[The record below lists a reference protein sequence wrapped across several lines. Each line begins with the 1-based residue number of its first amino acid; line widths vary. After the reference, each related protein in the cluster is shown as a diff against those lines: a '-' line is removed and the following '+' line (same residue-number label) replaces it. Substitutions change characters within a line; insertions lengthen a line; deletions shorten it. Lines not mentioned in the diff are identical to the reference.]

1 MALGKIYAALEQM
14 FGGRINARAA
24 TSGQVL
30 TKQSDGTWAGAAAA
44 STGPTYNST
53 TDVLGG
59 TPDFVESIII
69 GNSATASQNVRLD
82 YYSTNELS
90 LLGGDGSAQ
99 TTTVRVGDLKG
110 FELRGGDGSG
120 ASPAGSL
127 TATGGDGGA
136 TGAGGEIILKGGAG
150 GGTSGAGGGAQV
162 LGGTPTDGNGGS
174 VVIAGANGVGTN
186 RNGGNVTIRPGSS
199 TGSGTPGAAQV
210 DGRFS
215 LDKGADVASANTVTL
230 GTDGNF
236 FKITGTTTINGI
248 VTLGWQAGSV
258 IHLMFTGALTVTH
271 ASGTPGTGA
280 VALLLNAGANM
291 TTAAN
296 NTLTL
301 VYDGT
306 NWVELARKV

>member
-1 MALGKIYAALEQM
+1 MAIGKIIAALEQM
-14 FGGRINARAA
+14 FGGRINARSA
-24 TSGQVL
+24 TAGQVL
-30 TKQSDGTWAGAAAA
+30 TKQSNGTWAGAAGG
-44 STGPTYNST
+44 SGPTYNST

-69 GNSATASQNVRLD
+69 GNSVTASQNVRLD

-99 TTTVRVGDLKG
+99 TTTVRVGDLKNL
-110 FELRGGDGSG
+110 ELRGGDGSG
-120 ASPAGSL
+120 ANPAGGLSL
-127 TATGGDGGA
+127 TGGDGGA
-136 TGAGGEIILKGGAG
+136 SGAGGAATLRGGYGGSSGGAG
-150 GGTSGAGGGAQV
+150 GAVTIAGGDALSGSASGGDVTLTSGA
-162 LGGTPTDGNGGS
+162 
-174 VVIAGANGVGTN
+174 
-186 RNGGNVTIRPGSS
+186 S
-199 TGSGTPGAAQV
+199 TGTGAPSQV
-210 DGRFS
+210 KAASRFG
-215 LDKGADVASANTVTL
+215 LAKGADVASANTITL
-230 GTDGNF
+230 GTGGNF

-271 ASGTPGTGA
+271 ASGAPGTGA
-280 VALLLNAGANM
+280 VALLLNAAANM